1 MWVIHLPHSP
11 EKIAVVSIAVL
22 LLVTALVGLAYC
34 CCCCCCYCCC
44 RRNESRTTTPALL
57 GGNAQRGCGRCR
69 CWQKRPASETRD
81 FATLN
86 DLLLEVDE
94 HETGWLTVIS
104 VTPTPGRGQEQQ
116 VTAANA
122 DAATHQSRWTPSLS
136 IFFQVKGKERVYLPV
151 VADKSCRRRFYNST
165 FCFLFIIHSFLPR
178 SVSSSIA
185 HASCDRMFSRQA
197 PVTLVKRTSR

>member
-122 DAATHQSRWTPSLS
+122 DAATPVSVDSFFVDILSGERKRESL
-136 IFFQVKGKERVYLPV
+136 P
-151 VADKSCRRRFYNST
+151 T
-165 FCFLFIIHSFLPR
+165 
-178 SVSSSIA
+178 SSG
-185 HASCDRMFSRQA
+185 RQELQE
-197 PVTLVKRTSR
+197 TLL